1 VSASNDERVYE
12 VASAEHLTPEAAI
25 ARISDWDGLDVSFE
39 VLGGGIT
46 NHNYVVTVTGRPDLP
61 WGGKYVMRIPGQGSD
76 LFIDRE
82 VEHKNALAAAQAGVS
97 PPVLHSLEPEMC
109 TVVPFIEAQT
119 MHPEDLAGHRDRL
132 EKVVDAVRQYHDKAT
147 FVNEIYVFDMIREYL
162 EKARSVHASF
172 PDDIDWMLALGDD
185 IEQAMKRNPPADV
198 ACHCDLLS
206 ENFMLEESG
215 RMWVIDWEYGG
226 QSDPYFDLGDFCVE
240 HPLSEDEERFIITRY
255 CGAFDEV
262 AYARMMLHKIVAD
275 LWWSIWAMIQVRKS
289 KLDFDFYEY
298 GMNRVRRL
306 HENAAKPEFPSWLET
321 VEGV

>member
-1 VSASNDERVYE
+1 MASV
-12 VASAEHLTPEAAI
+12 EHLTPEAAV
-25 ARISDWDGLDVSFE
+25 ARIPDWEGLE
-39 VLGGGIT
+39 VKYETLGGGIT
-46 NHNYVVTVTGRPDLP
+46 NHNFVVTVTGRPDLP

-82 VEHKNALAAAQAGVS
+82 VEHKNALSASEAGVS
-97 PPVLHSLEPEMC
+97 PPVLYSLEPEMC

-119 MHPEDLAGHRDRL
+119 MHPEDLAGHQDRL
-132 EKVVDAVRQYHDKAT
+132 EKVVDAVRQYHDKAE

-162 EKARSVHASF
+162 EMARSVDAPF
-172 PDDIDWMLALGDD
+172 PEDMDWMLALGDD
-185 IEQAMKRNPPADV
+185 IEQAMKRAAPPNV

-206 ENFMLEESG
+206 ENFMLEPGG

-226 QSDPYFDLGDFCVE
+226 QTDPYFDLGDFCVE
-240 HPLSEDEERFIITRY
+240 HPLSEDEERSIITRY
-255 CGAFDEV
+255 CGAFDEI

-275 LWWSIWAMIQVRKS
+275 LWWSIWAMIQVRQS

-306 HENAAKPEFPSWLET
+306 HENAAKPAFSSWLAT
-321 VEGV
+321 V

>member
-1 VSASNDERVYE
+1 VNVNEGDERVDE
-12 VASAEHLTPEAAI
+12 VAAAEHLTPEAAI
-25 ARISDWDGLDVSFE
+25 ARIPDWNGLDVQIE
-39 VLGGGIT
+39 TLGGGIT
-46 NHNYVVTVTGRPDLP
+46 NHNYVLTVTGRADLP
-61 WGGKYVMRIPGQGSD
+61 WGGKYVMRIPGRGSD

-82 VEHKNALAAAQAGVS
+82 VEHKNALSASQAGVS
-97 PPVLHSLEPEMC
+97 PPVLYSLEPEMC

-147 FVNEIYVFDMIREYL
+147 FVNDIYVFDMIREYMDM
-162 EKARSVHASF
+162 ARGVDAPF

-185 IEQAMKRNPPADV
+185 IEQAMKRNAPASV

-226 QSDPYFDLGDFCVE
+226 QTDPYFDLGDFCVE

-275 LWWSIWAMIQVRKS
+275 LWWSIWAMIQVRQS

-306 HENAAKPEFPSWLET
+306 HENAAKPAFPSWLET
-321 VEGV
+321 V

>member
-1 VSASNDERVYE
+1 MGPHDDERVDE
-12 VASAEHLTPEAAI
+12 VATVEHLTPEAAI
-25 ARISDWDGLDVSFE
+25 ARIPDWKGLDVRFE
-39 VLGGGIT
+39 TLGGGIT
-46 NHNYVVTVTGRPDLP
+46 NHNYVLTVSGRPDLP

-82 VEHKNALAAAQAGVS
+82 VEHQNALAASAAGVS
-97 PPVLHSLEPEMC
+97 PPVLYSLEPEMC
-109 TVVPFIEAQT
+109 TVVPFIDAQT
-119 MHPEDLAGHRDRL
+119 MHPEDLAGHPDRL

-162 EKARSVHASF
+162 EKARSVDAPF

-185 IEQAMKRNPPADV
+185 IEQAMKRNQPANV

-226 QSDPYFDLGDFCVE
+226 QTDPYFDLGDFCVE
-240 HPLSEDEERFIITRY
+240 HPLSEEEERYIITRY

-262 AYARMMLHKIVAD
+262 AYSRMMLHKIVAD

-306 HENAAKPEFPSWLET
+306 HENAAKPAFPSWLET
-321 VEGV
+321 V

>member
-1 VSASNDERVYE
+1 VTHTEDDERVDE
-12 VASAEHLTPEAAI
+12 VAVVEHLTPEAAI
-25 ARISDWDGLDVSFE
+25 ARIPDWQGLDVKVE
-39 VLGGGIT
+39 TLGGGIT
-46 NHNYVVTVTGRPDLP
+46 NHNYVITVSGRADLP

-82 VEHKNALAAAQAGVS
+82 VEHKNALSASAAGVS
-97 PPVLHSLEPEMC
+97 PPVLYSLEPEMC

-132 EKVVDAVRQYHDKAT
+132 EKVVDAMRQYHDRAT
-147 FVNEIYVFDMIREYL
+147 FVNDIHVFDMIRDYM
-162 EKARSVHASF
+162 KMARGVDAPF
-172 PDDIDWMLALGDD
+172 PDDIDWMLKLADD

-226 QSDPYFDLGDFCVE
+226 QTDPYFDLGDFCVE
-240 HPLSEDEERFIITRY
+240 HPLSEEEERFIITRY

-275 LWWSIWAMIQVRKS
+275 LWWSIWAMIQVRLS

-306 HENAAKPEFPSWLET
+306 HENAANPAFPSWLET
-321 VEGV
+321 V

>member
-1 VSASNDERVYE
+1 M
-12 VASAEHLTPEAAI
+12 EHLTPEAAI
-25 ARISDWDGLDVSFE
+25 ARISDWDGLDVKYE
-39 VLGGGIT
+39 TLGGGIT
-46 NHNYVVTVTGRPDLP
+46 NHNYVLTVTGRPDLP

-82 VEHKNALAAAQAGVS
+82 VEHKNALAAAKAGVS

-132 EKVVDAVRQYHDKAT
+132 EKVVDAVRQYHDKAE

-162 EKARSVHASF
+162 EMARRVDAPF
-172 PDDIDWMLALGDD
+172 PDDIEWMITLGDR
-185 IEQAMKRNPPADV
+185 IEEAMKRDRPQSV

-215 RMWVIDWEYGG
+215 KMWVIDWEYGG
-226 QSDPYFDLGDFCVE
+226 KTDPYFDLGDFCVE
-240 HPLSEDEERFIITRY
+240 HPLSADEERFIITRY
-255 CGAFDEV
+255 CGTFDDSC
-262 AYARMMLHKIVAD
+262 YARMMLHKIVAD
-275 LWWSIWAMIQVRKS
+275 LWWSIWAMIQVRQS
-289 KLDFDFYEY
+289 KLDFDFYDY

-306 HENAAKPEFPSWLET
+306 HENAANPAFPSWLET
-321 VEGV
+321 V

>member
-1 VSASNDERVYE
+1 MGPQDDERVNE
-12 VASAEHLTPEAAI
+12 VATVEHLTPEAAI
-25 ARISDWDGLDVSFE
+25 ARIPDWEGLDVQVE
-39 VLGGGIT
+39 TLGGGIT
-46 NHNYVVTVTGRPDLP
+46 NHNYVVTVTGRADLP

-76 LFIDRE
+76 LFIDRQ
-82 VEHKNALAAAQAGVS
+82 VEHRNALAASAAGVS
-97 PPVLHSLEPEMC
+97 PPVLYSLEPEMC

-147 FVNEIYVFDMIREYL
+147 FVNEIYVFDMIRDYL
-162 EKARSVHASF
+162 DIARGVDATF
-172 PDDIDWMLALGDD
+172 PEDMDWMLELSDR
-185 IEQAMKRNPPADV
+185 IEQAMKRNPPANV

-206 ENFMLEESG
+206 ENFMLEPGG

-226 QSDPYFDLGDFCVE
+226 QTDPYFDLGDFCVE
-240 HPLSEDEERFIITRY
+240 HPLSEEEERFIITRY
-255 CGAFDEV
+255 CGGFAEV

-289 KLDFDFYEY
+289 NLDFDFYEY

-306 HENAAKPEFPSWLET
+306 HENAAKPAFTSWLET
-321 VEGV
+321 V

>member
-1 VSASNDERVYE
+1 
-12 VASAEHLTPEAAI
+12 VASVDHLTPEAAI
-25 ARISDWDGLDVSFE
+25 ARIPDWSGLDVRAE
-39 VLGGGIT
+39 TLGGGIT
-46 NHNYVVTVTGRPDLP
+46 NHNYVVTVSGRPDLA

-82 VEHKNALAAAQAGVS
+82 VEHKNALAASAAGVS
-97 PPVLHSLEPEMC
+97 PPVLYSLEPEMC

-162 EKARSVHASF
+162 EMARGVDAPF
-172 PDDIDWMLALGDD
+172 PDDIDWMLGLGDD
-185 IEQAMKRNPPADV
+185 IEQAMKRNAPANV

-206 ENFMLEESG
+206 ENFMLEPSG
-215 RMWVIDWEYGG
+215 KMWVIDWEYGG
-226 QSDPYFDLGDFCVE
+226 QTDPYFDLGDFCVE
-240 HPLSEDEERFIITRY
+240 HPLSEEEERFIITRY

-275 LWWSIWAMIQVRKS
+275 LWWSIWAMIQVRQS

-298 GMNRVRRL
+298 GMNRVGRL
-306 HENAAKPEFPSWLET
+306 HENAAKPAFPSWLET
-321 VEGV
+321 V